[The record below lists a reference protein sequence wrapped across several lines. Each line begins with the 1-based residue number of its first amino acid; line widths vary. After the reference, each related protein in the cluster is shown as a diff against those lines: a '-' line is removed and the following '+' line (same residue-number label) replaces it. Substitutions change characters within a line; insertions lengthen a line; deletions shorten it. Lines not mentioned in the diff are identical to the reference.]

1 MKVKICGLSTTEQVE
16 TSIDYGA
23 NYCGFI
29 LNYPKSHRFISY
41 KKADQLTKIDKNHSK
56 YVGVLVSPTDIELEK
71 FSKINLDYFQIYG
84 NFSADKIKNIK
95 FRYKKKIIVSIQI
108 ESEKDVYKYK
118 KFKEIADII
127 LFDSSGFEK
136 SLSWNFNWIKN
147 INITKMVAGNI
158 DVNKLD
164 SISNFVDIVDV
175 SGALETNKVKD
186 IVKIKNFLKKVK
198 EINDKN

>member
-1 MKVKICGLSTTEQVE
+1 MEIFRQIKLK
-16 TSIDYGA
+16 
-23 NYCGFI
+23 I
-29 LNYPKSHRFISY
+29 LN
-41 KKADQLTKIDKNHSK
+41 L
-56 YVGVLVSPTDIELEK
+56 DI
-71 FSKINLDYFQIYG
+71 
-84 NFSADKIKNIK
+84 
-95 FRYKKKIIVSIQI
+95 KKKIIISIQI